1 MARANS
7 IVLTTAEK
15 KAVVANLKTELKAA
29 QAVTKELTTAG
40 KFVAKA
46 RAAEDKEFGK
56 LVKDAEKVLA
66 KAQAALDAAV
76 A

>member
-7 IVLTTAEK
+7 VVLTPAEK
-15 KAVVANLKTELKAA
+15 KAVVANLKAELKAA
-29 QAVTKELTTAG
+29 QLVTKELTAAG
-40 KFVAKA
+40 KVVAKA

-66 KAQAALDAAV
+66 KAQASLDAA
-76 A
+76 AA

>member
-1 MARANS
+1 MARQNS
-7 IVLTTAEK
+7 IVLTPAEK
-15 KAVVANLKTELKAA
+15 KAVVANLKAELKAA
-29 QAVTKELTTAG
+29 QAVNKELTAAG
-40 KFVAKA
+40 KVVAKA

>member
-7 IVLTTAEK
+7 VVLTPAEK
-15 KAVVANLKTELKAA
+15 KAVVANLKAELKAA
-29 QAVTKELTTAG
+29 QAVTKELGAHA
-40 KFVAKA
+40 KIVAKA
-46 RAAEDKEFGK
+46 RAAEDKEQGK
-56 LVKDAEKVLA
+56 LVKDAEKVLV

>member
-7 IVLTTAEK
+7 IVLTPAEK
-15 KAVVANLKTELKAA
+15 KAVVANLKAELKAA
-29 QAVTKELTTAG
+29 QAVNKELTAAG
-40 KFVAKA
+40 KVVVKA

-66 KAQAALDAAV
+66 KAQASLDAAV

>member
-7 IVLTTAEK
+7 IVLTPAEK
-15 KAVVANLKTELKAA
+15 KAVVANLKAELKAA
-29 QAVTKELTTAG
+29 QAVNKELTAAG
-40 KFVAKA
+40 KVVAKA

-66 KAQAALDAAV
+66 KAQASLDAAV

>member
-1 MARANS
+1 MARQNS
-7 IVLTTAEK
+7 IVLTPAEK
-15 KAVVANLKTELKAA
+15 KAVVANLKAELKAA
-29 QAVTKELTTAG
+29 QAVNKELTAAG
-40 KFVAKA
+40 KVVAKA

-56 LVKDAEKVLA
+56 LVKDAEKVLV

>member
-7 IVLTTAEK
+7 VVLTPAEK
-15 KAVVANLKTELKAA
+15 KAVVANLKAELKAA
-29 QAVTKELTTAG
+29 QLVTKELTAAG
-40 KFVAKA
+40 KVVAKA

-56 LVKDAEKVLA
+56 LVKDAEKVLT
-66 KAQAALDAAV
+66 KAQASLDAAV

>member
-7 IVLTTAEK
+7 VVLTPAEK
-15 KAVVANLKTELKAA
+15 KAVVANLKSELKAA
-29 QAVTKELTTAG
+29 QAVTKELTAAG
-40 KFVAKA
+40 KVVAKA

-56 LVKDAEKVLA
+56 LVKDAEKVLV

>member
-7 IVLTTAEK
+7 IVLTPAEK

-29 QAVTKELTTAG
+29 QAVNKELTAAG
-40 KFVAKA
+40 KVVAKA

>member
-7 IVLTTAEK
+7 VVLTPAEK
-15 KAVVANLKTELKAA
+15 KAVVANLKSELKAA
-29 QAVTKELTTAG
+29 QAITKELTAQA
-40 KFVAKA
+40 KLVAKA
-46 RAAEDKEFGK
+46 RAAEDKEQAK

-66 KAQAALDAAV
+66 KAQAALDAA

>member
-1 MARANS
+1 MARQNS
-7 IVLTTAEK
+7 IVLTPAEK
-15 KAVVANLKTELKAA
+15 KAVVANLKAELKAA
-29 QAVTKELTTAG
+29 QAVNKELTAAG
-40 KFVAKA
+40 KVVAKA

-66 KAQAALDAAV
+66 KAQASLDAAV